1 MSYLPLN
8 AIRVFEAVARR
19 LSFSAAGEELH
30 VTHAAVSH
38 QIRRLEEWLG
48 VSLFERGGRQIR
60 LTEAG
65 RMLLA
70 PTSYALR
77 DLEEA
82 CRKVRQS
89 ARTDMLSVGCIP
101 SIASRWLVPRL
112 AVFTRAHPD
121 IGIKVVY
128 AKAEER
134 LGGGESDVLITLGA
148 DPASDVSNRKLF
160 SRASHPVCSPHYLAR
175 HGQLSQPR
183 EILSVDLLHDENR
196 DGWRNWAMKAGV
208 RGVDISRG
216 PVFADFNILATAVI
230 AGHGVALCPVDVFR
244 EELQRGDL
252 VKLSEIA
259 VDEDKGYFLT
269 MRQPGSA
276 AGGTF
281 AEWFVSEL
289 SPSWLR

>member
-1 MSYLPLN
+1 MVYLPLN

-48 VSLFERGGRQIR
+48 VALFERGGRQVR

-65 RMLLA
+65 RTLLT
-70 PTSYALR
+70 PTAYALR

-82 CRKVRQS
+82 CRRVRQS

-112 AVFTRAHPD
+112 SAFTHAYPE

-128 AKAEER
+128 AKAEDR
-134 LGGGESDVLITLGA
+134 LGDGESDVLITLGA
-148 DPASDVSNRKLF
+148 DPAADVSNRKLF

-175 HGQLSQPR
+175 HGQLTEPR
-183 EILSVDLLHDENR
+183 EIAAADLLHDENR
-196 DGWRNWAMKAGV
+196 DGWRNWAMKARV
-208 RGVDISRG
+208 RGADVSRG

-244 EELQRGDL
+244 EELSRGDL
-252 VKLSEIA
+252 VRLSEIA
-259 VDEDKGYFLT
+259 IDEDKNYFLT
-269 MRQPGSA
+269 MRRPGSTSALAFA
-276 AGGTF
+276 AWF
-281 AEWFVSEL
+281 IAEVSA
-289 SPSWLR
+289 P

>member
-38 QIRRLEEWLG
+38 QIRRLEEWLE
-48 VSLFERGGRQIR
+48 VTLFERGGRQIR

-82 CRKVRQS
+82 CRKVRQL
-89 ARTDMLSVGCIP
+89 ARTDTLSVGCIP
-101 SIASRWLVPRL
+101 SIASRWLVPKL
-112 AVFTRAHPD
+112 AAFTQSHPD
-121 IGIKVVY
+121 VGIKVVY

-134 LGGGESDVLITLGA
+134 LADGESDVLITLGA
-148 DPASDVSNRKLF
+148 DPAADVSSRKLF

-175 HGQLSQPR
+175 HARLAQPG
-183 EILSVDLLHDENR
+183 EIAAADLLHDENR
-196 DGWRNWAMKAGV
+196 DGWRNWAVKAGV
-208 RGVDISRG
+208 RGADVSRG

-244 EELQRGDL
+244 EELRRGDL

-259 VDEDKGYFLT
+259 VDEEKGYFLT
-269 MRQPGSA
+269 MRRPGLA
-276 AGGTF
+276 AADAF
-281 AEWFVSEL
+281 AEWFLAEL
-289 SPSWLR
+289 APP